1 MIEFSLKKELF
12 GVNENMELNVKISF
26 KSGSFISLSGESG
39 SGKTTILRCLA
50 GLEKANGFIKVDDEI
65 WQDEKIFL
73 SPQKRRIGFVFQDYA
88 LFENLS
94 VKDNFLFVEKDI
106 DHCNKLLDM
115 LGLMS
120 LKDRYPANLSGGQK
134 QRVALG
140 RAMMR
145 KPKLLLLDE
154 PLSALD
160 PHLRARLQDEIS
172 KIQDLFK
179 TTTILVSHD
188 PNEIYKLANYMFVLK
203 NGKIIKKGTPK
214 EILLKTSGSQKFAF
228 SGTLLNLEKIDT
240 IFIAT
245 VSVGQQI
252 TEVALASDL
261 GLKIGDEVT
270 ISSKA
275 FNLNISKILE
285 KENKDILW
293 KPFIKILNLVKFK

>member
-12 GVNENMELNVKISF
+12 GVNENMKLNVKISF

-106 DHCNKLLDM
+106 NHCNKLLDM
-115 LGLMS
+115 LGLIS
-120 LKDRYPANLSGGQK
+120 LKDRYPTNLSGGQK

-172 KIQDLFK
+172 KIQDMFK

-203 NGKIIKKGTPK
+203 NGKIVKKGTPK

-240 IFIAT
+240 IFVAT

-261 GLKIGDEVT
+261 GLRIGVQKLT
-270 ISSKA
+270 
-275 FNLNISKILE
+275 NI
-285 KENKDILW
+285 
-293 KPFIKILNLVKFK
+293 

>member
-106 DHCNKLLDM
+106 NHCNKLLDM

-120 LKDRYPANLSGGQK
+120 LKDRYPTNLSGGQK

-172 KIQDLFK
+172 KIQDMFK

-203 NGKIIKKGTPK
+203 NGKIVKKGTPK
-214 EILLKTSGSQKFAF
+214 EILLKTNGSQKFAF

-240 IFIAT
+240 IFVAT

-261 GLKIGDEVT
+261 GLRIGDEVT

-285 KENKDILW
+285 KENKDIL
-293 KPFIKILNLVKFK
+293 

>member
-50 GLEKANGFIKVDDEI
+50 GLEKADGFIKVDNEI

-94 VKDNFLFVEKDI
+94 VKDNLLFVEKDI
-106 DHCNKLLDM
+106 NHCNKLLDM

-203 NGKIIKKGTPK
+203 NGKIVKKGTPK
-214 EILLKTSGSQKFAF
+214 EILLKTNGSQKFAF

-240 IFIAT
+240 IFVAT

-252 TEVALASDL
+252 TEVALASDF
-261 GLKIGDEVT
+261 GLRMGDEVT
-270 ISSKA
+270 ILS
-275 FNLNISKILE
+275 LIHI
-285 KENKDILW
+285 
-293 KPFIKILNLVKFK
+293 

>member
-26 KSGSFISLSGESG
+26 KSGSFISLNGESG

-50 GLEKANGFIKVDDEI
+50 GLEKADGFIKVDDEI

-120 LKDRYPANLSGGQK
+120 LKDRYPTNLSGGQK

-160 PHLRARLQDEIS
+160 PHLRVRLQDEIS

-203 NGKIIKKGTPK
+203 NGKIVKKGTPK

-285 KENKDILW
+285 KENKDIL
-293 KPFIKILNLVKFK
+293 

>member
-12 GVNENMELNVKISF
+12 GVNENMELNVKINF

-94 VKDNFLFVEKDI
+94 VKDNLLFVEKDI

-120 LKDRYPANLSGGQK
+120 LKDRYPTNLSGGQK

-252 TEVALASDL
+252 TQIALGSDL

-285 KENKDILW
+285 KENKDIL
-293 KPFIKILNLVKFK
+293 

>member
-106 DHCNKLLDM
+106 NHCNKLLDM

-120 LKDRYPANLSGGQK
+120 LKDRYPTNLSGGQK

-203 NGKIIKKGTPK
+203 NGKIVKKGTPK

-228 SGTLLNLEKIDT
+228 SGTFLNIEKIDT

-252 TEVALASDL
+252 TQVALASDF
-261 GLKIGDEVT
+261 GLKVGDEVT

-285 KENKDILW
+285 KENKDIL
-293 KPFIKILNLVKFK
+293 

>member
-12 GVNENMELNVKISF
+12 GVNENMELNVEISF
-26 KSGSFISLSGESG
+26 KNGSFISLSGESG

-73 SPQKRRIGFVFQDYA
+73 NPQKRRIGFVFQDYA

-94 VKDNFLFVEKDI
+94 VKDNLLFVEKDI

-120 LKDRYPANLSGGQK
+120 LKDRYPTNLSGGQK

-203 NGKIIKKGTPK
+203 NGKIVKKGTPK
-214 EILLKTSGSQKFAF
+214 EILLKTNGSQKFAF

-240 IFIAT
+240 IFVAT

-252 TEVALASDL
+252 TEVALVSDL
-261 GLKIGDEVT
+261 GLRIGDEVT

-285 KENKDILW
+285 KENKDIL
-293 KPFIKILNLVKFK
+293 

>member
-12 GVNENMELNVKISF
+12 GVNENMKLNVKISF

-106 DHCNKLLDM
+106 NHCNKLLDM

-120 LKDRYPANLSGGQK
+120 LKYRYPTNLSGGQK

-172 KIQDLFK
+172 KIQDMFK

-203 NGKIIKKGTPK
+203 NGKIVKKGTPK

-240 IFIAT
+240 IFVAT

-261 GLKIGDEVT
+261 GLRIGDEVT

-275 FNLNISKILE
+275 FNLNISKI
-285 KENKDILW
+285 
-293 KPFIKILNLVKFK
+293 

>member
-12 GVNENMELNVKISF
+12 GVNENMKLNVKISF

-50 GLEKANGFIKVDDEI
+50 GLEKANGFIKVDNEI

-106 DHCNKLLDM
+106 NHCNKLLDM

-120 LKDRYPANLSGGQK
+120 LKDRYPTNLSGGQK

-172 KIQDLFK
+172 KIQDMFK

-203 NGKIIKKGTPK
+203 NGKIVKKGTPK

-240 IFIAT
+240 IFVAT

-261 GLKIGDEVT
+261 GLRIGDEVT

-275 FNLNISKILE
+275 FNLNISKI
-285 KENKDILW
+285 
-293 KPFIKILNLVKFK
+293 

>member
-106 DHCNKLLDM
+106 NHCNKLLDM

-120 LKDRYPANLSGGQK
+120 LKDRYPTNLSGGQK

-203 NGKIIKKGTPK
+203 NGKIVKKGTPK

-252 TEVALASDL
+252 AEVALASDL
-261 GLKIGDEVT
+261 GLKVGDEVT

-275 FNLNISKILE
+275 FNLNISKNFE
-285 KENKDILW
+285 KQDVL
-293 KPFIKILNLVKFK
+293 

>member
-12 GVNENMELNVKISF
+12 GVNENMKLNVKISF

-106 DHCNKLLDM
+106 NHCNKLLDM

-120 LKDRYPANLSGGQK
+120 LKDRYPTNLSGGQK

-172 KIQDLFK
+172 KIQDMFK

-203 NGKIIKKGTPK
+203 NGKIVKKGTPK

-228 SGTLLNLEKIDT
+228 SGALLNLEKIDT
-240 IFIAT
+240 IFVAT

-261 GLKIGDEVT
+261 GLRIGDEVT

-275 FNLNISKILE
+275 FNLNISKI
-285 KENKDILW
+285 
-293 KPFIKILNLVKFK
+293 

>member
-26 KSGSFISLSGESG
+26 KSGNFISLSGESG

-106 DHCNKLLDM
+106 NHCNKLLDM

-120 LKDRYPANLSGGQK
+120 LKDRYPTNLSGGQK

-203 NGKIIKKGTPK
+203 NGKIVKKGTPK

-228 SGTLLNLEKIDT
+228 SGTLLNIEKIDT

-252 TEVALASDL
+252 TQVALASDF
-261 GLKIGDEVT
+261 GLKVGDEVT

-285 KENKDILW
+285 KENKDIL
-293 KPFIKILNLVKFK
+293 

>member
-12 GVNENMELNVKISF
+12 GVNENMELNVKINF

-106 DHCNKLLDM
+106 DYCNKLLDM

-120 LKDRYPANLSGGQK
+120 LKDRYPTNLSGGQK

-203 NGKIIKKGTPK
+203 NGKIFKKGTPK

-252 TEVALASDL
+252 TQIALGSDL

-293 KPFIKILNLVKFK
+293 KPFIKILNLVKFR

>member
-12 GVNENMELNVKISF
+12 GANENMELNVKISF

-50 GLEKANGFIKVDDEI
+50 GLEKADGFIKVDNEI

-106 DHCNKLLDM
+106 DHCNKLLDV

-120 LKDRYPANLSGGQK
+120 LKDRYPTNLSGGQK

-203 NGKIIKKGTPK
+203 NGKIVKKGTPK

-240 IFIAT
+240 IFVAT

-252 TEVALASDL
+252 TQVALASDF
-261 GLKIGDEVT
+261 GLKVGDEVT

-285 KENKDILW
+285 KENKDIL
-293 KPFIKILNLVKFK
+293 

>member
-12 GVNENMELNVKISF
+12 GVNENMELNVKIGF

-50 GLEKANGFIKVDDEI
+50 GLEKADGFIKVDDEI

-106 DHCNKLLDM
+106 NHCNKLLDM

-120 LKDRYPANLSGGQK
+120 LKDRYPTNLSGGQK

-154 PLSALD
+154 PFSALD

-203 NGKIIKKGTPK
+203 NGKIVKNGTPK

-261 GLKIGDEVT
+261 GLKIGDEIT

-285 KENKDILW
+285 KENKDIL
-293 KPFIKILNLVKFK
+293 

>member
-12 GVNENMELNVKISF
+12 GVNENMKLNVKISF

-106 DHCNKLLDM
+106 NHCNKLLDM

-120 LKDRYPANLSGGQK
+120 LKDRYPTNLSGGQK

-172 KIQDLFK
+172 KIQDMFK

-203 NGKIIKKGTPK
+203 NGKIVKKGTPK

-240 IFIAT
+240 IFVAT

-252 TEVALASDL
+252 TQIALASDL

-275 FNLNISKILE
+275 FNLNINKIFE
-285 KENKDILW
+285 KENKDIL
-293 KPFIKILNLVKFK
+293 

>member
-94 VKDNFLFVEKDI
+94 VKDNLLFVEKDI

-203 NGKIIKKGTPK
+203 NGKIVKKGTPK

-240 IFIAT
+240 IFVAT

-252 TEVALASDL
+252 TQIALGSDL
-261 GLKIGDEVT
+261 GLRIGDEVT

-275 FNLNISKILE
+275 FNLNISKNLE
-285 KENKDILW
+285 KQS
-293 KPFIKILNLVKFK
+293 KISL

>member
-26 KSGSFISLSGESG
+26 KSGNFISLSGESG

-106 DHCNKLLDM
+106 NHCNKLLDM

-120 LKDRYPANLSGGQK
+120 LKDRYPTNLSGGQK

-172 KIQDLFK
+172 KIQDMFK

-203 NGKIIKKGTPK
+203 NGKIVKKGTPK
-214 EILLKTSGSQKFAF
+214 EILLKTNGSQKFAF

-252 TEVALASDL
+252 TQIALASDL

-275 FNLNISKILE
+275 FNLNINKIFE
-285 KENKDILW
+285 KENKDIL
-293 KPFIKILNLVKFK
+293 

>member
-12 GVNENMELNVKISF
+12 GVNENMELNVKINF

-106 DHCNKLLDM
+106 NHCNKLLDM

-179 TTTILVSHD
+179 TTAILVSHD

-252 TEVALASDL
+252 TQVALANDF
-261 GLKIGDEVT
+261 GLKIGDEIT

-275 FNLNISKILE
+275 FNLNINKIFE
-285 KENKDILW
+285 KENKDIL
-293 KPFIKILNLVKFK
+293 

>member
-12 GVNENMELNVKISF
+12 GVNENMELNVEISF
-26 KSGSFISLSGESG
+26 KNGSFISLSGESG

-94 VKDNFLFVEKDI
+94 VKDNLLFVEKDI

-120 LKDRYPANLSGGQK
+120 LKDRYPTNLSGGQK

-172 KIQDLFK
+172 KIQDMFK

-261 GLKIGDEVT
+261 GLRIGDEVT

-275 FNLNISKILE
+275 FNLNISKI
-285 KENKDILW
+285 
-293 KPFIKILNLVKFK
+293 

>member
-50 GLEKANGFIKVDDEI
+50 GLEKADGFIKVDNEI

-106 DHCNKLLDM
+106 NHCNKLLDM

-120 LKDRYPANLSGGQK
+120 LKDRYPTNLSGGQK

-203 NGKIIKKGTPK
+203 NGKGPIRH
-214 EILLKTSGSQKFAF
+214 
-228 SGTLLNLEKIDT
+228 
-240 IFIAT
+240 
-245 VSVGQQI
+245 
-252 TEVALASDL
+252 
-261 GLKIGDEVT
+261 
-270 ISSKA
+270 
-275 FNLNISKILE
+275 NLNGFMS
-285 KENKDILW
+285 
-293 KPFIKILNLVKFK
+293 

>member
-12 GVNENMELNVKISF
+12 GVNENMELNVKINF

-106 DHCNKLLDM
+106 DYCNKLLDM

-120 LKDRYPANLSGGQK
+120 LKDRYPTNLSGGQK

-203 NGKIIKKGTPK
+203 NGKIFKKGTPK

-252 TEVALASDL
+252 TQIALGSDL

-293 KPFIKILNLVKFK
+293 KPFIKILNLVKFI

>member
-12 GVNENMELNVKISF
+12 GVNENMELNVKINF

-106 DHCNKLLDM
+106 NHCNKLLDM

-134 QRVALG
+134 QRGALG

-179 TTTILVSHD
+179 TTAILVSHD

-252 TEVALASDL
+252 TQVALANDF
-261 GLKIGDEVT
+261 GLKIGDEIT

-285 KENKDILW
+285 KENKDIL
-293 KPFIKILNLVKFK
+293 

>member
-12 GVNENMELNVKISF
+12 GVNENMKLNVKISF

-106 DHCNKLLDM
+106 NHCNKLLNM

-120 LKDRYPANLSGGQK
+120 LKDRYPTNLSGGQK

-172 KIQDLFK
+172 KIQDMFK

-203 NGKIIKKGTPK
+203 NGKIVKKGTPK

-261 GLKIGDEVT
+261 GLRIGDEVT

-275 FNLNISKILE
+275 FNLNISKI
-285 KENKDILW
+285 
-293 KPFIKILNLVKFK
+293 

>member
-12 GVNENMELNVKISF
+12 GVNENMELNVKINF

-106 DHCNKLLDM
+106 NHCNKLLDM

-120 LKDRYPANLSGGQK
+120 LKDRYPTNLSGGQK

-172 KIQDLFK
+172 KIQGLFK

-203 NGKIIKKGTPK
+203 NGKIVKKGTPK

-240 IFIAT
+240 IFVAT

-261 GLKIGDEVT
+261 GLKVGDEVT

-293 KPFIKILNLVKFK
+293 KPFIKILNLVKFR

>member
-12 GVNENMELNVKISF
+12 GVNENMELNVKINF

-106 DHCNKLLDM
+106 NHCNKLLDM

-179 TTTILVSHD
+179 TTAILVSHD

-252 TEVALASDL
+252 TQVALANDL
-261 GLKIGDEVT
+261 GLKIGDEIT

-275 FNLNISKILE
+275 FNLNINKIFE
-285 KENKDILW
+285 KENKDIL
-293 KPFIKILNLVKFK
+293 

>member
-12 GVNENMELNVKISF
+12 GVNENMKLNVKISF

-106 DHCNKLLDM
+106 NHCNKLLDM

-120 LKDRYPANLSGGQK
+120 LKDRYPTNLSGGQK

-172 KIQDLFK
+172 KIQDMFK

-203 NGKIIKKGTPK
+203 NGKIVKKGTPK

-240 IFIAT
+240 IFVAT

-261 GLKIGDEVT
+261 GLKVGDEVT

-275 FNLNISKILE
+275 FNLNISKI
-285 KENKDILW
+285 
-293 KPFIKILNLVKFK
+293 

>member
-26 KSGSFISLSGESG
+26 KSGSFISLNGESG

-50 GLEKANGFIKVDDEI
+50 GLEKADGFIKVDDEI

-120 LKDRYPANLSGGQK
+120 LKDRYPTNLSGGQK

-160 PHLRARLQDEIS
+160 PHLRVRLQDEIS

-203 NGKIIKKGTPK
+203 NGKIVKKGTPK

-240 IFIAT
+240 IFVAT

-252 TEVALASDL
+252 TQVALASNL
-261 GLKIGDEVT
+261 GLRIGDEVT

-285 KENKDILW
+285 KENKDIL
-293 KPFIKILNLVKFK
+293 

>member
-26 KSGSFISLSGESG
+26 KSGNFISLSGESG

-106 DHCNKLLDM
+106 NHCNKLLDM

-120 LKDRYPANLSGGQK
+120 LKDRYPTNLSGGQK

-172 KIQDLFK
+172 KIQDMFK

-203 NGKIIKKGTPK
+203 NGKIVKKGTPK
-214 EILLKTSGSQKFAF
+214 EILLKTNGSQKFAF

-252 TEVALASDL
+252 TQIALASDL

-270 ISSKA
+270 LSSKA
-275 FNLNISKILE
+275 FDLNINKIFE
-285 KENKDILW
+285 KENKDIL
-293 KPFIKILNLVKFK
+293 

>member
-94 VKDNFLFVEKDI
+94 VKDNFLFVEKDVN
-106 DHCNKLLDM
+106 HCNKLLDM

-120 LKDRYPANLSGGQK
+120 LKDRYPTNLSGGQK

-203 NGKIIKKGTPK
+203 NGKIVKKGTPK

-240 IFIAT
+240 IFVAT

-261 GLKIGDEVT
+261 GLRIGDEVT

-285 KENKDILW
+285 KENKDIL
-293 KPFIKILNLVKFK
+293 

>member
-12 GVNENMELNVKISF
+12 GVNENMELNVKINF

-106 DHCNKLLDM
+106 DYCNKLLDM

-203 NGKIIKKGTPK
+203 NGKILKKGTPQ

-252 TEVALASDL
+252 TQVALASDL
-261 GLKIGDEVT
+261 GLKVGDEVT

-285 KENKDILW
+285 KENKDIL
-293 KPFIKILNLVKFK
+293 

>member
-106 DHCNKLLDM
+106 NHCNKLLDM

-120 LKDRYPANLSGGQK
+120 LKDRYPTNLSGGQK

-214 EILLKTSGSQKFAF
+214 EILLKTNGSQKFAF

-252 TEVALASDL
+252 TQVALASDL
-261 GLKIGDEVT
+261 GLKIGDEIT

-275 FNLNISKILE
+275 FNLNINKIFE
-285 KENKDILW
+285 K
-293 KPFIKILNLVKFK
+293 

>member
-12 GVNENMELNVKISF
+12 GVNENMKLNVKISF

-240 IFIAT
+240 IFVAT

-252 TEVALASDL
+252 TQVALASDL
-261 GLKIGDEVT
+261 GLKIGDEIT

-275 FNLNISKILE
+275 FNLNINKIFE
-285 KENKDILW
+285 KENKDIL
-293 KPFIKILNLVKFK
+293 